1 MLAEKKAKRKPLALE
16 FRQKGKGRRKCR
28 FCGNARGMIRS
39 FGLQTCRRCF
49 REVAENVGFRKF

>member
-1 MLAEKKAKRKPLALE
+1 MNL
-16 FRQKGKGRRKCR
+16 KGKGKRKCR

-49 REVAENVGFRKF
+49 REGAENVGFRKF